1 VDVVQEPREP
11 AFEGLWDVVVSPR
24 PLVEV
29 FRLYVETPGEPSAL
43 SGWYARN
50 RTSGTLEG
58 LVGTRTNGRVVLE
71 FLANQAAI
79 DTVGVFS
86 GEQRGDSLIG
96 TFSGVSGRVVF
107 LKRGSQSG

>member
-1 VDVVQEPREP
+1 
-11 AFEGLWDVVVSPR
+11 
-24 PLVEV
+24 
-29 FRLYVETPGEPSAL
+29 
-43 SGWYARN
+43 
-50 RTSGTLEG
+50 
-58 LVGTRTNGRVVLE
+58 VLE
-71 FLANQAAI
+71 FLANHAAI